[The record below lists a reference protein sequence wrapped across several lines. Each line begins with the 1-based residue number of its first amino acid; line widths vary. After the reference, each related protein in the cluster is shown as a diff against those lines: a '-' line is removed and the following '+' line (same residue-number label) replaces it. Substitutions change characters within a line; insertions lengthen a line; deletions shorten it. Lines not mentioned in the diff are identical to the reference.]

1 MTTGVVTFAGTAAAA
16 DTATITAN
24 PNTTAVTSTHTATAL
39 PEDEDRGQG
48 LESIQIDYNSA
59 EEPSNVEKVGKDDVK
74 RIGIDNNEDGEIDIN
89 LSDSF
94 TEIKYDNNF
103 GTITFYFD
111 GSHEI
116 KEDEEVLVEYGD
128 VVNPNEPG
136 DYQTQIAVN
145 VESTD
150 HPSQV
155 DLHIEE
161 DTPGTHVG
169 VVDVDP
175 AEVKPGENVSNQTFE
190 FEIHNLSADG
200 KNDTFRVRL
209 DDRLGDQFEPE
220 SATVISGPDGVNVSD
235 ITLENDPD
243 DDSSKNDTMMVE
255 LNYNN
260 STQETYDVVL
270 QIEADVAYPS
280 DSAGT
285 TYSIDTEIVD
295 SDTGETDEQEVE
307 TILVNDPPTITNFN
321 VTKAEGTNLDIT
333 FNSDVTLSKLDIVI
347 TGDVYEELDESNFDE
362 DDDVEDLYN
371 YSATFDTD
379 TLGNFTV
386 KMEYAQ
392 DNSGNELTDGPS
404 DSAYIPCDDSDTDD
418 PCPDVSN
425 FTLTNTSGSTLEA
438 SFDSTENLTEIVV
451 DVTGDADVT
460 LNETDFTNSS
470 GTYTASFDPGAVGN
484 YTATLETAKDVDG
497 NDGASGQ
504 SASVTHTVSDGDDSD
519 DSADDSDGDDSGT
532 DSDSDG
538 DDSDSDTDDS
548 PGGYFGDDDD
558 SDDAG
563 TDDDDSDTDS
573 DDADTDGNE
582 SDVDGN
588 ETDVDDDVDVDGP
601 EADVSDST
609 GSTPIAIQPDEEDDP
624 DIELDGDADD
634 VDEDDDVDDEA
645 DVDEDTDADE
655 AADETEETEMNTET
669 EATEETTET
678 TAEGETPGFGAV
690 VALVALLAAALL
702 ARRRR

>member
-1 MTTGVVTFAGTAAAA
+1 MTAGVVTFAGTAAAA
-16 DTATITAN
+16 DKATVTAS
-24 PNTTAVTSTHTATAL
+24 PNTIDATSTHTAIAWI
-39 PEDEDRGQG
+39 EDEDEGQG
-48 LESIQIDYNSA
+48 LESIQVDYNSA
-59 EEPSNVEKVGKDDVK
+59 EQPSDVENVTADDVK
-74 RIGIDNNEDGEIDIN
+74 RIGIDNDDDGKVEVN

-94 TEIKYDNNF
+94 TGIEYDNNF
-103 GTITFYFD
+103 GTITFHFD
-111 GSHEI
+111 GSYELN
-116 KEDEEVLVEYGD
+116 KSDAVLVEYAN
-128 VVNPNEPG
+128 VTNPNEPG
-136 DYQTQIAVN
+136 DYQTQIAIN

-150 HPSQV
+150 HPAKASLNV
-155 DLHIEE
+155 EE
-161 DTPGTHVG
+161 DTEGTHVSRVDAEPN
-169 VVDVDP
+169 VV
-175 AEVKPGENVSNQTFE
+175 EPGENVSNQTIE
-190 FEIHNLSADG
+190 FEIYELSADG
-200 KNDTFRVRL
+200 TNDTFSVTL
-209 DDRLGDQFEPE
+209 PDALGDRFTAKN
-220 SATVISGPDGVNVSD
+220 ATIVSGPEGANVSD

-243 DDSSKNDTMMVE
+243 DDSSKNDTMVVE
-255 LNYNN
+255 FEHNSSANATYNV
-260 STQETYDVVL
+260 TL
-270 QIEADVAYPS
+270 QLTADVDYP
-280 DSAGT
+280 DDPAGT
-285 TYSIDTEIVD
+285 TYGIDTEIDD
-295 SDTGETDEQEVE
+295 SVTNVTTEKNVE
-307 TILVNDPPTITNFN
+307 SISVNDPPTISNFTVEN
-321 VTKAEGTNLDIT
+321 TEGTNLYIT
-333 FNSDVTLSKLDIVI
+333 FNSDRTLSELTVEIGGDDSQTLDLS
-347 TGDVYEELDESNFDE
+347 DF
-362 DDDVEDLYN
+362 DDDDGDGYN
-371 YSATFDTD
+371 YSATYDPG
-379 TLGNFTV
+379 TLGNFTATTTHA
-386 KMEYAQ
+386 K
-392 DNSGNELTDGPS
+392 DNQGNVLHAEPS
-404 DSAYIPCDDSDTDD
+404 DDVTVDCDDSDTDD